1 MGQPGGALL
10 HDPEV
15 GVSQDDRQDASA
27 GCTDGDAI
35 RPTNKNVTKK
45 VTVLVIESLR

>member
-1 MGQPGGALL
+1 MGWPGRALAQY
-10 HDPEV
+10 P
-15 GVSQDDRQDASA
+15 SRPSKDDCQFASA

-45 VTVLVIESLR
+45 VTVLVIESFR